1 MPSKRLSV
9 EKIITYDRAI
19 MVHKIL
25 RKRCP
30 ESLKGKFMRR
40 NQILKYETRRMHDL
54 QIPKPRLELSKRSF
68 SYVGAKVWNDIPNAI
83 RNVES
88 THLFKHKMKT
98 HILGQSMEPIQ
109 K

>member
-19 MVHKIL
+19 VVHKIL
-25 RKRCP
+25 RKKCP
-30 ESLKGKFMRR
+30 GNIKGMFTRR
-40 NQILKYETRRMHDL
+40 NQISTDETRRMHDL

-68 SYVGAKVWNDIPNAI
+68 SYFGAKVWNDIPNAI
-83 RNVES
+83 RNLDS
-88 THLFKHKMKT
+88 THLLKHKMKI
-98 HILGQSMEPIQ
+98 HLLGQSMEPKQ